1 MRAFVPRRFRFA
13 ALAAGALALAGAA
26 LMPALTPAPATAQTL
41 SGEERAAI
49 EDVVRNYILE
59 NPEIIVEA
67 LDILQ
72 QREEMAAAQRQRQV
86 IAERADQVFDGG
98 SPFIGNPDGDVV
110 LVEFFDYNCGYCRR
124 AMEDIM
130 RLVEADDGVR
140 VVFKEFPVLGESSIA
155 AAQVSIA
162 VNEVAPEAYEDFHV
176 RLMETDEPANAE
188 IALALADEMGLPR
201 AEIEAAMTAPV
212 VQKTVEET
220 YELANALGLT
230 GTPSFVIGDE
240 VIFGAV
246 GYDTLVASV
255 NEARCG
261 AVTC

>member
-1 MRAFVPRRFRFA
+1 MPKTLPPRPATLALGA
-13 ALAAGALALAGAA
+13 ALAFAAPFAGPLHGSALAETFSPAEREAIGSIVRDYLLDNPEVLEEAFTA
-26 LMPALTPAPATAQTL
+26 LQERRDA
-41 SGEERAAI
+41 EERANRVAA
-49 EDVVRNYILE
+49 VAE
-59 NPEIIVEA
+59 NRDRLVDSA
-67 LDILQ
+67 FQ
-72 QREEMAAAQRQRQV
+72 
-86 IAERADQVFDGG
+86 AE
-98 SPFIGNPDGDVV
+98 IGNPEGDVTV
-110 LVEFFDYNCGYCRR
+110 VEFFDYNCGYCRR
-124 AMEDIM
+124 AMEDIL
-130 RLVEADDGVR
+130 RLVEADDDVR
-140 VVFKEFPVLGESSIA
+140 VVFKEFPVLGESSIE

-162 VNEVAPEAYEDFHV
+162 VNEVAPEAYEEFHV
-176 RLMETDEPANAE
+176 RLMETDEPANARL
-188 IALALADEMGLPR
+188 ALALVDEMGLPR